1 MSFSWTLDSPAI
13 IYIFPASLPLAV
25 ALWLSF
31 EQQNVSRNN
40 MYICRFIFV
49 YGKWLSSHFFSFLLQ
64 EVVITRET
72 SYLLRHRSH
81 KEDGRWKNIRPVWM
95 PEWLCG
101 SKLPIHPRALV
112 YLWTLTWGR
121 KKILSCLTTVLLS
134 LFGMAALLTNILPQ
148 LLFNK
153 KNIFWSLLKSEFS
166 SS

>member
-1 MSFSWTLDSPAI
+1 MWAEITCTYLGSYLYMESDYLLI
-13 IYIFPASLPLAV
+13 
-25 ALWLSF
+25 
-31 EQQNVSRNN
+31 
-40 MYICRFIFV
+40 
-49 YGKWLSSHFFSFLLQ
+49 FFSFLLQ

-81 KEDGRWKNIRPVWM
+81 KEDGRWKNICPVWM

-121 KKILSCLTTVLLS
+121 NKILSCVTTVLLS

-148 LLFNK
+148 LCLIKRTF
-153 KNIFWSLLKSEFS
+153 SEVF
-166 SS
+166 